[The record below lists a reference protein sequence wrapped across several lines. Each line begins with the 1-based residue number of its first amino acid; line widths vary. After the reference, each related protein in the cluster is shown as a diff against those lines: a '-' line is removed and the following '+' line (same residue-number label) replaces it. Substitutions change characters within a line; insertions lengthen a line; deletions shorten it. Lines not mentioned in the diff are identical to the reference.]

1 MTSCAAHRLQ
11 VCGGLEE
18 TLWHRRPPSY
28 SLSWSALHEVLHH
41 KFNLIS
47 AFRRAAMI
55 LWGHVTPVCRTC
67 KYMSWCTC
75 IYYNGWNTGNWH
87 LTFWLTC
94 WPSKVCWCHH
104 VTSFLSAMLT
114 YTTWTHRLYVKFSQ
128 AARQLRQLKK
138 CRWITKMKKW
148 KKKSFFTFV
157 LSISFLFIHFPY
169 FSFLNWF
176 SGLTK

>member
-1 MTSCAAHRLQ
+1 MKHASRQNFVLKVQSSLKWFSFKKNLCISCENVQLHSYLQVFTGEQGEVNGGMTSCAAHRLQ

-75 IYYNGWNTGNWH
+75 IYYNDWNAGNWH

-94 WPSKVCWCHH
+94 WPSKVCWCQSCDIISVRDAH
-104 VTSFLSAMLT
+104 VDNNMDT
-114 YTTWTHRLYVKFSQ
+114 
-128 AARQLRQLKK
+128 
-138 CRWITKMKKW
+138 
-148 KKKSFFTFV
+148 
-157 LSISFLFIHFPY
+157 
-169 FSFLNWF
+169 
-176 SGLTK
+176 